1 MRTKIK
7 TPRKPMSPEAKAKI
21 AASVRAAAERKRAE
35 FETQP
40 PEKRVS
46 KPIELIR
53 MCDQKFDPSLFE
65 PMVTGKPIDTVFSS
79 IGGIPKATNYMIV
92 GDPGV
97 GKSTVTLDI
106 LSDLTSAG
114 ARTLFISAEMTRI
127 DLFGYVQRYPKFGH
141 IDCLFLGEYLDEDP
155 KAIFETA
162 LSPGYDVVLIDSF
175 AEVLEAI
182 KSTAKLTTSAIEKL
196 LVDTMIRH
204 NLAGNDTARHTT
216 FLVIQQVTKG
226 GEFVGSNKLKHNTT
240 GMMEIRFDK
249 TGETFFFFSKNRR
262 GDTHKKMYYSL
273 KSKDDVQYDLQRYEN
288 DEKGRELFEDEQE
301 IQGRKSLEFDSLFS
315 FNAD

>member
-1 MRTKIK
+1 MRTEIK
-7 TPRKPMSPEAKAKI
+7 NTRKPMSPEAKAKI

-35 FETQP
+35 LGISAVKPKET
-40 PEKRVS
+40 
-46 KPIELIR
+46 KPIELVR

-65 PMVTGKPIDTVFSS
+65 PMSTGKPIDSVFSS

-97 GKSTVTLDI
+97 GKSTVSLDI
-106 LSDLTSAG
+106 LSDLTAAG
-114 ARTLFISAEMTRI
+114 LKTLFISAEMTRI

-141 IDCLFLGEYLDEDP
+141 IDCLFLGEYLEEDP
-155 KAIFETA
+155 KVIFETS

-182 KSTAKLTTSAIEKL
+182 KSTAKLTTSSVEKFL
-196 LVDTMIRH
+196 IDTMIRH
-204 NLAGNDTARHTT
+204 NLAENDSLRHTT

-226 GEFVGSNKLKHNTT
+226 GEFVGSNKLKHNLT

-262 GDTHKKMYYSL
+262 GDTHKRMYYSL
-273 KSKDDVQYDLQRYEN
+273 KSKGDVYYDLSRYEN
-288 DEKGRELFEDEQE
+288 DGNAREDFDDE
-301 IQGRKSLEFDSLFS
+301 L
-315 FNAD
+315 